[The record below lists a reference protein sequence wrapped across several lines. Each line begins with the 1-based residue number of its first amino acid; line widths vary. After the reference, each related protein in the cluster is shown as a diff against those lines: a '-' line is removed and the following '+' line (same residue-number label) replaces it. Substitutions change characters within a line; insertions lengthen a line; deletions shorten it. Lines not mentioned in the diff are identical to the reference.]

1 MRAVVIL
8 SKFEKRHPNRMHM
21 EAIRKMIRE
30 NYGLEVEALHPL
42 EGYEDKTYLMKSP
55 AGAWILKE
63 HLPRPGLRERI
74 SLEARLMAHFGTTGD
89 YVFPELLPT
98 LSGEEAPEAE
108 GRVYRVMS
116 YLEGTFLG
124 KLPARDWPLAGLGR
138 LLGVLARKSLDFSG
152 LLQEPE
158 ASPWD
163 LQHLPLHK
171 ANLRKYIQE
180 PPLASAIAYFI
191 QQFESEV
198 EPWRYGLRKGF
209 IHNDANE
216 WNILLRNG
224 EISGLIDFGDS
235 CYSWIV
241 NDLAVG
247 LTYALMDRPDP
258 LDAAQKVISAY
269 SGENR
274 LLPLEAD
281 ILYYLVAGRLC
292 MSLCNSARAREL
304 KPDSAYVSIS
314 EEPARRLLM
323 AWLRLNPR
331 AASMAFRK
339 AAGLPEEAL
348 PDAARYE
355 QRRRQLFSPA
365 LSLSYQ
371 RPIIMERSAFQ
382 YMYSPDGTT
391 FLDAYNN
398 IMLVGHSHPHVV
410 ERGCAAMRR
419 LNTNTRYHYEA
430 LPAYA
435 EKLLERFPPGLS
447 RVFFVNSG
455 SAATD
460 LALRL
465 ARWYTGH
472 KKVAAL
478 QYGYH
483 GNTEAALAVSHYKHR
498 EGAEYPETL
507 VCPLPK
513 VFGSGLPDDGQAGR
527 HFSEQLKATLEN
539 TGAPLAAF
547 IAEPIVGC
555 GGQVPLPQG
564 YLKQVYPVIRSL
576 GGLCISDEVQV
587 GFGRLGQHFW
597 GFEMQEEIPD
607 IVVLGKPMANGHP
620 MGAVV
625 CTAPIAEAFGKG
637 PEFFSSFGGNP
648 VSCAIGLAVLE
659 VLSRDDLPGHAA
671 GVGQYLTDGL
681 RDLQGRFPHLS
692 DVRGSGL
699 FLGVELTD
707 ARGRPATTW
716 AQALKNAL
724 REQQVLIGTDG
735 PYDNVLK
742 IKPPLP
748 FNRNNCNELLTKIE
762 GILKGMPFI

>member
-1 MRAVVIL
+1 MR
-8 SKFEKRHPNRMHM
+8 
-21 EAIRKMIRE
+21 
-30 NYGLEVEALHPL
+30 
-42 EGYEDKTYLMKSP
+42 
-55 AGAWILKE
+55 
-63 HLPRPGLRERI
+63 
-74 SLEARLMAHFGTTGD
+74 HFGSVGD
-89 YVFPELLPT
+89 YLFPEPLPT
-98 LSGEEAPEAE
+98 LSGEEALEFD
-108 GRVYRVMS
+108 GRVYRVLR
-116 YLEGTFLG
+116 YLDGDFLG
-124 KLPARDWPLAGLGR
+124 KLPVVDWPLYGLGR
-138 LLGVLARKSLDFSG
+138 LLGVMAVKSLDFPAR
-152 LLQEPE
+152 LQELEP
-158 ASPWD
+158 SPWD

-171 ANLRKYIQE
+171 ANLRKYIKD
-180 PPLASAIAYFI
+180 PHLAATIAYFI

-198 EPWRYGLRKGF
+198 EPFRYELRKGF

-224 EISGLIDFGDS
+224 EITGLIDFGDA

-247 LTYALMDRPDP
+247 LTYALMDQPEP
-258 LDAAQKVISAY
+258 LEAARMVISAY
-269 SGENR
+269 CEEIQ

-281 ILYYLVAGRLC
+281 LLYYLIAGRLC
-292 MSLCNSARAREL
+292 MSLCNSARAREFR
-304 KPDSAYVSIS
+304 PESAYVSIS

-331 AASMAFRK
+331 AASSAFRK
-339 AAGLPEEAL
+339 AAGLPVVAPPEEAH
-348 PDAARYE
+348 YQ
-355 QRRRQLFSPA
+355 QRRQRLFSPA

-382 YMYSPDGTT
+382 YMHASDGTT

-435 EKLLERFPPGLS
+435 EKLLERFPPELS

-465 ARWYTGH
+465 SRWYTGH
-472 KKVAAL
+472 KMVAAL

-483 GNTEAALAVSHYKHR
+483 GNTVAGLAVSHYKHR
-498 EGAEYPETL
+498 EGAHYPDTL

-513 VFGSGLPDDGQAGR
+513 VFGSGYPDDGRAGR
-527 HFSEQLKATLEN
+527 FFSDQLQASLERA
-539 TGAPLAAF
+539 GAPLAAF

-555 GGQVPLPQG
+555 GGQVPLPKG
-564 YLKQVYPVIRSL
+564 YLEPVYKAVRAR
-576 GGLCISDEVQV
+576 GGVCISDEVQV
-587 GFGRLGQHFW
+587 GFVRLGQHFW
-597 GFEMQEEIPD
+597 GFEMQGVTPD
-607 IVVLGKPMANGHP
+607 IVVLGKPMGNGHP

-659 VLSRDDLPGHAA
+659 VLEREDLPRHAA
-671 GVGQYLTDGL
+671 GVGQYLIEGL
-681 RDLQGRFPHLS
+681 RDLQGRYPHLS

-699 FLGVELTD
+699 FLGAELTD
-707 ARGRPATTW
+707 AQGRPANAW

-724 REQQVLIGTDG
+724 REQHVLIGTDG
-735 PYDNVLK
+735 PHDNVLK

-748 FNRNNCNELLTKIE
+748 FNADNCNELLTKIE
-762 GILKGMPFI
+762 GILKDIPFI

>member
-1 MRAVVIL
+1 
-8 SKFEKRHPNRMHM
+8 M
-21 EAIRKMIRE
+21 ETIRKIIRE
-30 NYGLEVEALHPL
+30 KYGMEVETLHPL
-42 EGYEDKTYLMKSP
+42 EGYEDKTYLMQTP
-55 AGAWILKE
+55 AGSWILKE

-74 SLEARLMAHFGTTGD
+74 SLEARLMAHFGTAGG

-98 LSGEEAPEAE
+98 LAGEETLEFD
-108 GRVYRVMS
+108 GRVYRLLR

-124 KLPARDWPLAGLGR
+124 KIPVRDWPLAGLGR

-152 LLQEPE
+152 QLQQLE

-171 ANLRKYIQE
+171 ANLRNTIRE
-180 PPLASAIAYFI
+180 PHLAAVIAYFI
-191 QQFESEV
+191 QQFEAEV
-198 EPWRYGLRKGF
+198 EPSRYELRKGF

-216 WNILLRNG
+216 WNILVRNG
-224 EISGLIDFGDS
+224 EITGLIDFGDS
-235 CYSWIV
+235 CYSWLV

-247 LTYALMDRPDP
+247 LTYALMNRPDP
-258 LDAAQKVISAY
+258 LETAQIVISAY
-269 SGENR
+269 CKESH

-281 ILYYLVAGRLC
+281 LLYYLIAGRLC
-292 MSLCNSARAREL
+292 MSLSNSARAREHR
-304 KPDSAYVSIS
+304 PESAYISIS

-323 AWLRLNPR
+323 AWLQLNPR
-331 AASMAFRK
+331 AASQAFRQ
-339 AAGLPEEAL
+339 AAGLPAAAI
-348 PDAARYE
+348 PDAAQYQ
-355 QRRRQLFSPA
+355 QRRQQLFSPA

-371 RPIIMERSAFQ
+371 RPIVMERSAFQ
-382 YMYSPDGTT
+382 YMHSPDGTT

-410 ERGCAAMRR
+410 EQGCAAMRR

-435 EKLLERFPPGLS
+435 EKLLERFPPELS

-465 ARWYTGH
+465 ARWYSGH
-472 KKVAAL
+472 RKVVAL
-478 QYGYH
+478 EYGYH
-483 GNTEAALAVSHYKHR
+483 GNTEAGLAVSHYKHR
-498 EGAEYPETL
+498 EGADYPDTL
-507 VCPLPK
+507 VCPMPK
-513 VFGSGLPDDGQAGR
+513 VFGSGHCDDGQAGK
-527 HFSEQLKATLEN
+527 HFSDLLLTSLEHSD
-539 TGAPLAAF
+539 APLAAF

-564 YLKQVYPVIRSL
+564 YLKPVYQAIRSR
-576 GGLCISDEVQV
+576 GGVCISDEVQV

-597 GFEMQEEIPD
+597 GFEMQEVTPD
-607 IVVLGKPMANGHP
+607 IVVLGKPMGNGHP

-659 VLSRDDLPGHAA
+659 VLEREDLPRHAA
-671 GVGQYLTDGL
+671 GVGQYLTEGL
-681 RDLQGRFPHLS
+681 RALQGRFPHLS

-699 FLGVELTD
+699 FLGVELSD
-707 ARGRPATTW
+707 AQGRPATAW
-716 AQALKNAL
+716 AQALKNGL

-735 PYDNVLK
+735 PHDNVLK

-748 FNRNNCNELLTKIE
+748 FNRDNCNELLTKIE
-762 GILKGMPFI
+762 GILKEMPFI